1 MNRKD
6 GRRVPISDVEPMYM
20 VAPHIM
26 DKRVDSMNMISLD
39 IPLDPMLSYVHRKR
53 DEGQKISRLAIFLSA
68 YIRVMAEHPE
78 LNRFVINKKIYSR
91 NELAVGMVVLKG
103 GMDKGGT
110 MSKIYFQPTD
120 TLFDVQRK
128 LTEYIDANR
137 QEAPDNGTEKI
148 IKILLGIPGLLGIG
162 VKILKWM
169 DRHNL
174 LPKAI
179 IDMSPFHA
187 SLLIT
192 DLASIRTG
200 AIYHHVYEFG
210 TTSVGVA
217 IGNTKELPKEVDGK
231 IVLKKHMPLGVV
243 MDERIA
249 SGSCFAMVFHKMQQ
263 YFKHPELLEQPPEKI
278 HPEIKRMFK
287 LDF

>member
-1 MNRKD
+1 MKRKD
-6 GRRVPISDVEPMYM
+6 GVRVPLKDVEPMYL
-20 VAPHIM
+20 VAAHIM
-26 DKRVDSMNMISLD
+26 NKRVDSMNMISLD
-39 IPLDPMLSYVHRKR
+39 IPLEPMLNYVHKKR
-53 DEGQKISRLAIFLSA
+53 DEGTKISRLAIFLAA
-68 YIRVMAEHPE
+68 YLRVVAEFPE
-78 LNRFVINKKIYSR
+78 LNRFVVNSKIYSR

-103 GMDKGGT
+103 SMTDGGT

-120 TLFDVQRK
+120 TVFDVQRK
-128 LTEYIDANR
+128 LTEYIDSNR
-137 QEAPDNGTEKI
+137 QAQPNNGTEKI
-148 IKILLGIPGLLGIG
+148 IKVLLSIPGLVRVG
-162 VKILKWM
+162 VKLFKWM

-179 IDMSPFHA
+179 IDVSPFHA

-217 IGNTKELPKEVDGK
+217 IGNTKELPKMKDGQM
-231 IVLKKHMPLGVV
+231 VLAKHMPLGIV

-249 SGSCFAMVFHKMQQ
+249 SGSYFAMAFHKMQG
-263 YFKHPELLEQPPEKI
+263 YFKNPELLETPPQVI
-278 HPEIKRMFK
+278 HPEIKRVFK
-287 LDF
+287 MD

>member
-1 MNRKD
+1 MKRKD
-6 GRRVPISDVEPMYM
+6 GVRVPLKDVEPMYL
-20 VAPHIM
+20 VAAHIM
-26 DKRVDSMNMISLD
+26 NKRVDSMNMISLD
-39 IPLDPMLSYVHRKR
+39 IPLEPMLNYVHKKR
-53 DEGQKISRLAIFLSA
+53 DEGTKISRLAIFLAA
-68 YIRVMAEHPE
+68 YLRVVAEFPE
-78 LNRFVINKKIYSR
+78 LNRFVVNSKIYSR

-103 GMDKGGT
+103 SMTDGGT

-120 TLFDVQRK
+120 TVFDVQRK
-128 LTEYIDANR
+128 LTEYIDSNR
-137 QEAPDNGTEKI
+137 QAQPNNGTEKI
-148 IKILLGIPGLLGIG
+148 IKVLLSIPGLVRVG
-162 VKILKWM
+162 VKLFKWM

-179 IDMSPFHA
+179 IDVSPFHA

-217 IGNTKELPKEVDGK
+217 IGNTKELPKMKDGQV
-231 IVLKKHMPLGVV
+231 VLAKHMPLGIV

-249 SGSCFAMVFHKMQQ
+249 SGSYFAMAFHKMQG
-263 YFKHPELLEQPPEKI
+263 YFKNPELLETPPQVI
-278 HPEIKRMFK
+278 HPEIKRVFK
-287 LDF
+287 MD

>member
-1 MNRKD
+1 MKRKD
-6 GRRVPISDVEPMYM
+6 GVRVPLKDVEPMYL
-20 VAPHIM
+20 VAAHIM
-26 DKRVDSMNMISLD
+26 NKRVDSMNMISLD
-39 IPLDPMLSYVHRKR
+39 IPLEPMLHYVHKKR
-53 DEGQKISRLAIFLSA
+53 DEGIKISRLAIFLTA
-68 YIRVMAEHPE
+68 YLRAVCEFPQ
-78 LNRFVINKKIYSR
+78 LNRFVVNSKIYSR

-103 GMDKGGT
+103 SMKNGGT

-120 TLFDVQRK
+120 TVFDVQRK

-148 IKILLGIPGLLGIG
+148 IKFLLSIPGLLRTG
-162 VKILKWM
+162 VKIFKWM
-169 DRHNL
+169 DKHNL

-217 IGNTKELPKEVDGK
+217 IGNTKELPQKKEGEV
-231 IVLKKHMPLGVV
+231 VLAKHMPLGIV

-249 SGSCFAMVFHKMQQ
+249 SGSCFAMAFHKMQA
-263 YFKHPELLEQPPEKI
+263 YFKDPSLLESPPEVI
-278 HPEIKRMFK
+278 HPEIRRIFK
-287 LDF
+287 IEE

>member
-6 GRRVPISDVEPMYM
+6 GQRVPISDVEPMYL

-39 IPLDPMLSYVHRKR
+39 IPLDPMLLYVHRKR
-53 DEGQKISRLAIFLSA
+53 DEGQKISRLAIFLAA
-68 YIRVMAEHPE
+68 YIRVLAEYPE
-78 LNRFVINKKIYSR
+78 LNRFVVNKKVYSR

-137 QEAPDNGTEKI
+137 QEEPDNGTEKI

-249 SGSCFAMVFHKMQQ
+249 SGSTFAMVFHKMQQ
-263 YFKHPELLEQPPEKI
+263 YFKHPELLEQPVEKI
-278 HPEIKRMFK
+278 HPEIKKIFH
-287 LDF
+287 LD